1 VPRTDITLEDKYL
14 FNQETIYLNGIQ
26 ALVRLP
32 LMQKKLDEKNG
43 LNTAGFISGYRGSP
57 LGGLDLNLDRASN
70 YLKSNNIIF
79 QPGLNEDLGA
89 TAVWGSQQT
98 NLNGKQKYDGVF
110 GMWYGKGPG
119 VDRAGDALKHANVA
133 GTSKHGGVLA
143 LIGDD
148 HSCKSSTFPHQ
159 SEQALVHLFMP
170 LLNPCSI
177 QDILD
182 MGLFGIAMS
191 RYTGLWVGFKCLADM
206 MDSSATVYANQD
218 YNFKLPTDFEMPQDG
233 LNIRWP
239 DVPVEQEKRILYYKL
254 PAAKAF
260 ARANNIDHIT
270 HNSTKPKI
278 ALVTTGKS
286 YAELLQAFRLLKFT
300 KEELDRLGIIIY
312 KVGMVWPIEDQGIR
326 SLAKTVDEI
335 FVIEEKRPLIEDQVK
350 TILFNEEKR
359 PIITGKSSSSGEALL
374 PEHYEMSPVIIA
386 RALMKRLK
394 EHADVSDHIPHMET
408 LERAQALQDRTSPM
422 LRIPYYCAGCPH
434 NTSTRVPEGSRA
446 LAGIGC
452 HYMATWID
460 DKTQTYTQMGGEG
473 VPWIGQSSYVNEDHI
488 FANLGDG
495 TYEHSGLLAIRACV
509 AADVNITYKILYNDA
524 VAMTGGQSLED
535 GLTVDVIS
543 RQVAAEGAT
552 KIIVMSDDLEK
563 YKKGAWNFAPNVEF
577 RPRSDIMTVQ
587 KELREVKG
595 VSILIYDQTC
605 AAEKRRRRK
614 RGLMEDPKKRV
625 VINEAVCEGCGDCG
639 KVSNCVSIMPVETE
653 FGRKRQIDQSSCNKD
668 YSCLDGF
675 CPSFVTVEGVDLKK
689 RSKGA
694 SKVATSDM
702 IASLPEP
709 QKHDLEKGNWSILL
723 TGIGGTGVVTIGALL
738 AMAAH
743 IEGKGGATMDQ
754 IGLAQ
759 KGGAVKTYM
768 RFADKPEKIYTSKIG
783 VAQADVIIGADMV
796 VASNSDVL
804 STMKEGQTL
813 CVLNTDVTQPGQ
825 FTKIPDLQIPESEM
839 MDIISE
845 CAGTDKIKTVD
856 ATTLATRLLGDS
868 IATNLFMVG
877 FTYQQGGIPLS
888 EEAILKAIEL
898 NNVAVEMNKQ
908 AFYWGRLAA
917 HDHNLVEN
925 QVPIKES
932 KPVTEKSLDALITHR
947 TAFLTD
953 YQNKAYAQT
962 YLSFIKKVKA
972 QDIDKDQRLTRAVA
986 FSLAKLMAY
995 KDEYEVA
1002 RLFTQTDFKAK
1013 IDTQFDAGYKLKF
1026 HMAPPLL
1033 AKKDKE
1039 TGHLKKMEIGGWL
1052 LPVFKYL
1059 AKLKSLRGTKL
1070 DLFGYT
1076 DERKLERQLIK
1087 DYKDTLEKALP
1098 HISEST
1104 YETLVEIAKLP
1115 EKIRGFGHI
1124 KEDNIK
1130 KAKATERALFD
1141 TLLSA
1146 SNS

>member
-1 VPRTDITLEDKYL
+1 MPRTEITLEDKYL

-32 LMQKKLDEKNG
+32 LMQKRLDEKNG

-57 LGGLDLNLDRASN
+57 LGGLDLNLQRAHKH
-70 YLKSNNIIF
+70 LKANDIVF

-89 TAVWGSQQT
+89 TAVWGSQQIG
-98 NLNGKQKYDGVF
+98 LNGKQKYDGVF

-119 VDRAGDALKHANVA
+119 VDRAGDAIKHANVA
-133 GTSKHGGVLA
+133 GTAKHGGVLM
-143 LIGDD
+143 LVGDD

-159 SEQALVHLFMP
+159 SEQALVHFFTP

-191 RYTGLWVGFKCLADM
+191 RYSGLWVGFKCLADM

-218 YNFKLPTDFEMPQDG
+218 YHFKIPTDFEMPQDG

-239 DVPVEQEKRILYYKL
+239 DVPIDQEKRILYYKL

-270 HNSTKPKI
+270 HNSQKPKI

-312 KVGMVWPIEDQGIR
+312 KVGMVWPLEDQGIKD
-326 SLAKTVDEI
+326 LAKTVEEI
-335 FVIEEKRPLIEDQVK
+335 FVVEEKRPLLEDQIK

-359 PIITGKSSSSGEALL
+359 PLITGKTTPNGETLL

-386 RALMKRLK
+386 RALMSRLK
-394 EHADVSDHIPHMET
+394 EHGDITQHIPHMEV

-509 AADVNITYKILYNDA
+509 AANVNITYKILYNDA
-524 VAMTGGQSLED
+524 VAMTGGQALEE

-543 RQVAAEGAT
+543 RQVASENVT
-552 KIIVMSDDLEK
+552 KIVVMSDDLEK
-563 YKKGAWNFAPNVEF
+563 YKSGSWDFAKNVEF
-577 RPRSDIMTVQ
+577 RPRSEIMTVQ

-668 YSCLDGF
+668 YSCLNGF
-675 CPSFVTVEGVDLKK
+675 CPSFVTIEGVDLKK
-689 RSKGA
+689 RPKGA
-694 SKVATSDM
+694 SKVATNEM
-702 IASLPEP
+702 IKALPEP
-709 QKHDLEKGNWSILL
+709 QKHDLETGNWSILL

-743 IEGKGGATMDQ
+743 LEGKGGATMDQ

-768 RFADKPEKIYTSKIG
+768 RFADKPEKIYTAKIG
-783 VAQADVIIGADMV
+783 VAQADVIIGADIV
-796 VASNSDVL
+796 VASSSDVL
-804 STMKEGQTL
+804 STMKEGETL

-825 FTKIPDLQIPESEM
+825 FTKIPDLQIPEHEM
-839 MDIISE
+839 MSIISE
-845 CAGTDKIKTVD
+845 CAGPDKIKTVD

-877 FTYQQGGIPLS
+877 YTYQQGGIPLS

-917 HDHNLVEN
+917 HDHDAVEK
-925 QVPIKES
+925 QIPIQESTPVKEQR
-932 KPVTEKSLDALITHR
+932 LDDLIKHR
-947 TAFLTD
+947 VSFLTQ
-953 YQNKAYAQT
+953 YQNKAYADR
-962 YLSFIKKVKA
+962 YLEFVNKIGD
-972 QDIDKDQRLTRAVA
+972 QDQDKQQRLTRAVA
-986 FSLAKLMAY
+986 FSLAKLMSY

-1002 RLFTQTDFKAK
+1002 RLFSQTGFKDK
-1013 IDTQFDAGYKLKF
+1013 IDQQFESGYKMKF

-1033 AKKDKE
+1033 APRDKE
-1039 TGHLKKMEIGGWL
+1039 TGHLKKIEIGGWL
-1052 LPVFKYL
+1052 LPTFKYL
-1059 AKLKSLRGTKL
+1059 SKLKGLRGTKF
-1070 DLFGYT
+1070 DIFGYSQ
-1076 DERKLERQLIK
+1076 ERKTERQLIE
-1087 DYKDTLEKALP
+1087 DYKQMLEKALP
-1098 HISEST
+1098 HLNEST
-1104 YETLVEIAKLP
+1104 YETVLELAKLP
-1115 EKIRGFGHI
+1115 EKMRGFGHI
-1124 KEDNIK
+1124 KEANIK
-1130 KAKATERALFD
+1130 QAKEQENDLFD
-1141 TLLSA
+1141 RLLQA
-1146 SNS
+1146 TH